1 MKIRLRFCSLSAGWM
16 RVSLRAGFLLL
27 VAFLWRAANG
37 TADNSFRTM
46 DWLLVFMVGVFVV

>member
-1 MKIRLRFCSLSAGWM
+1 M